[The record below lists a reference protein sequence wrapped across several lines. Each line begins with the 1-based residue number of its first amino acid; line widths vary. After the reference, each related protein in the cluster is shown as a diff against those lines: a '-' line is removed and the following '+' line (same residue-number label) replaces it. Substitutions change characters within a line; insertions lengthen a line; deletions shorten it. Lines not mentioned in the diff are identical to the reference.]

1 MRDRASLLIFGR
13 RELLGRILGRPLV
26 PPYGEVERRASE
38 QVRRHLLEEAEE
50 LYWNE
55 MAWEH
60 ITGDE
65 GLGDFAIPEMAFPG
79 FLAFVRALLL
89 DETLPQAKEKAQP
102 RPDVVEDVLRFLGR
116 RLVEIEDELDSG
128 PAEDRVRLHDEL
140 SMTSRLID
148 RVLYRFHGLTAAEV
162 ERVEAGQ
169 VRH

>member
-1 MRDRASLLIFGR
+1 
-13 RELLGRILGRPLV
+13 
-26 PPYGEVERRASE
+26 
-38 QVRRHLLEEAEE
+38 
-50 LYWNE
+50 
-55 MAWEH
+55 
-60 ITGDE
+60 
-65 GLGDFAIPEMAFPG
+65 
-79 FLAFVRALLL
+79 VRALLL